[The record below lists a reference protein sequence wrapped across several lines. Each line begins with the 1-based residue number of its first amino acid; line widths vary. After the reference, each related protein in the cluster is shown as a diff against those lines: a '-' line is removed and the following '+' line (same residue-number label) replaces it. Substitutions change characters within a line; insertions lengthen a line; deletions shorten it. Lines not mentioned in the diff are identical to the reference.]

1 MEQRR
6 LRLGDILD
14 DYCPRERRVTNHA
27 VVAMIEDDVKQTR
40 CTTCDAEHAYKG
52 GKAPRRRK
60 KDSTGALYKEV
71 LAGITD
77 SDSPPVL
84 TTPAHPSD
92 LSEPV
97 SDPDAYAHETT
108 ETLPG
113 QASGGQDSQAA
124 DAIEVNESETEH
136 PVEDAPPMAA
146 SEDPVPP
153 VEDGPVHRQLI
164 RATLPRPEGQ
174 KDTRPL
180 PEFTIRS
187 RGNGNFRGDNRGGGG
202 RPRSGQGGNNGHRQQ
217 GGQRFAGSR
226 SGNRGPG
233 NRGQGGFRPSQP
245 QRHGGKKRSR

>member
-52 GKAPRRRK
+52 GKAPRRKK
-60 KDSTGALYKEV
+60 KDATGTLYKEV
-71 LAGITD
+71 LAGITE
-77 SDSPPVL
+77 SDPTPVL
-84 TTPAHPSD
+84 TVPAPASD
-92 LSEPV
+92 MPEPH
-97 SDPDAYAHETT
+97 SDSDEYAHEPV
-108 ETLPG
+108 E
-113 QASGGQDSQAA
+113 AA
-124 DAIEVNESETEH
+124 ESIEVSESEPEH
-136 PVEDAPPMAA
+136 PVEDAQPLAA
-146 SEDPVPP
+146 EDDDRQPQ

-174 KDTRPL
+174 KDARPL

-202 RPRSGQGGNNGHRQQ
+202 GGRPRTGQGGSNGHRQH
-217 GGQRFAGSR
+217 GGQRFAGPR
-226 SGNRGPG
+226 PSGRGPG

>member
-52 GKAPRRRK
+52 GKAPRRKK
-60 KDSTGALYKEV
+60 KDAPGALYKEV
-71 LAGITD
+71 LAGITEAD
-77 SDSPPVL
+77 PTPVL
-84 TTPAHPSD
+84 NASSPASD
-92 LSEPV
+92 LSEPI
-97 SDPDAYAHETT
+97 SDPDEYAHETA
-108 ETLPG
+108 EAG
-113 QASGGQDSQAA
+113 QPV
-124 DAIEVNESETEH
+124 DAIDTGETEPEH
-136 PVEDAPPMAA
+136 VEDVQPMAA
-146 SEDPVPP
+146 AADEDPQPP
-153 VEDGPVHRQLI
+153 IEDGPVHRQLI

-174 KDTRPL
+174 KDARPL

-202 RPRSGQGGNNGHRQQ
+202 GGRPRTGQGGNNGHRQH
-217 GGQRFAGSR
+217 GGQRFAGPR
-226 SGNRGPG
+226 PTGRGQG
-233 NRGQGGFRPSQP
+233 NRGQGGFRPAQP

>member
-84 TTPAHPSD
+84 TTPPPAD
-92 LSEPV
+92 LAEPV
-97 SDPDAYAHETT
+97 SDPDEYAHETAEAT
-108 ETLPG
+108 
-113 QASGGQDSQAA
+113 QAA
-124 DAIEVNESETEH
+124 DAIDENEVETEH
-136 PVEDAPPMAA
+136 QVEDAPPVAAA
-146 SEDPVPP
+146 SEDREPQ

-174 KDTRPL
+174 KDARPL

-187 RGNGNFRGDNRGGGG
+187 RGNGNFRGDNRGGG
-202 RPRSGQGGNNGHRQQ
+202 RPRGQGGSNGHRPQ

-233 NRGQGGFRPSQP
+233 NRGQGGFRPAQP

>member
-52 GKAPRRRK
+52 GKAPRRKK
-60 KDSTGALYKEV
+60 KDAPGALYKEV
-71 LAGITD
+71 LAGITEAD
-77 SDSPPVL
+77 PTPVL
-84 TTPAHPSD
+84 NASSPDSD
-92 LSEPV
+92 LSEPI
-97 SDPDAYAHETT
+97 SDPDEYAHETA
-108 ETLPG
+108 EAG
-113 QASGGQDSQAA
+113 QPA
-124 DAIEVNESETEH
+124 DAIDAAETEPEH
-136 PVEDAPPMAA
+136 VEDVQPMAA
-146 SEDPVPP
+146 AADEDPQPP
-153 VEDGPVHRQLI
+153 IEDGPVHRQLI

-174 KDTRPL
+174 KDARPL

-202 RPRSGQGGNNGHRQQ
+202 GRPRTGQGGSNGHRQH
-217 GGQRFAGSR
+217 GGQRFAGPR
-226 SGNRGPG
+226 PPGRGQG
-233 NRGQGGFRPSQP
+233 NRGQGGFRPAQP